1 MMKKTRVLSW
11 LIAAAVLFVILG
23 SVVFL
28 AVETGHDC
36 SGHGCPVC
44 AQLEACEEALQTLA
58 LAAGAALPAAGA
70 AAWLLGPPRLS
81 VRPPLRPA
89 TLITH
94 KVKLSN

>member
-1 MMKKTRVLSW
+1 MLSW

-28 AVETGHDC
+28 AVEAGHDC

-70 AAWLLGPPRLS
+70 AAWLWARRGFRCARRCGPP
-81 VRPPLRPA
+81 P
-89 TLITH
+89 
-94 KVKLSN
+94 